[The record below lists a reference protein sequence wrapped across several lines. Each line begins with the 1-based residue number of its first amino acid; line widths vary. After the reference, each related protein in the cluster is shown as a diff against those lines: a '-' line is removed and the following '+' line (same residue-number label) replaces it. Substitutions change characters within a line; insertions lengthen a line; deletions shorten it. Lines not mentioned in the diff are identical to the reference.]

1 MTFQTN
7 ATDLV
12 LELTVSISAEQLWQG
27 WTDATTLK
35 KWFTPAPWITTEA
48 EIDPRPGGIFRTVM
62 NGPDGERNE
71 GTGCVLEAIKDTRF
85 VWTSAMLPGF
95 IPQARPEEGFFFTAI
110 LEFESV
116 SGGTLYRATVRHET
130 VADAQAHA
138 EMGFEAGWG
147 AALDQLVAL
156 FA

>member
-1 MTFQTN
+1 MAPTES
-7 ATDLV
+7 AT
-12 LELTVSISAEQLWQG
+12 
-27 WTDATTLK
+27 K
-35 KWFTPAPWITTEA
+35 
-48 EIDPRPGGIFRTVM
+48 
-62 NGPDGERNE
+62 ERD
-71 GTGCVLEAIKDTRF
+71 VFSKRSRTRF

-156 FA
+156 FAKSLRCGAEDFDFEVIK

>member
-27 WTDATTLK
+27 WTDATMLK

-71 GTGCVLEAIKDTRF
+71 GTGCVLEAIKNPF
-85 VWTSAMLPGF
+85 C
-95 IPQARPEEGFFFTAI
+95 
-110 LEFESV
+110 
-116 SGGTLYRATVRHET
+116 
-130 VADAQAHA
+130 
-138 EMGFEAGWG
+138 
-147 AALDQLVAL
+147 LD
-156 FA
+156 